1 MFEMFGEKCTS
12 DGFTDV
18 SSQKN
23 GEKWLAY
30 FMVWNPHEYAVKVL
44 SISNFFSVYVYC
56 KRLKYVRKY
65 LNENALNIQM
75 LQVIKVK
82 LVGQTL
88 TSVDSL
94 ERLGV

>member
-44 SISNFFSVYVYC
+44 SISNFFRFMFTVNGWKMC
-56 KRLKYVRKY
+56 
-65 LNENALNIQM
+65 ENI
-75 LQVIKVK
+75 
-82 LVGQTL
+82 
-88 TSVDSL
+88 
-94 ERLGV
+94 